1 MEWVMFIIIIAMI
14 ASVSDKQDKLSK
26 KIDNIKS
33 DNNNK
38 IVNKQ
43 KKDTLVLDAYLNKK
57 VCIEIDNDDINNSYL
72 FSSMYN
78 TSGEIIDYD
87 DEWLEF
93 RYEDKSKHKI
103 VNKFFRIRDIVS
115 INEIE

>member
-1 MEWVMFIIIIAMI
+1 MEWVMFIMI
-14 ASVSDKQDKLSK
+14 ASVPDKQDKLSK

-33 DNNNK
+33 DNNK

>member
-1 MEWVMFIIIIAMI
+1 MKWVMFCIIIAMI
-14 ASVSDKQDKLSK
+14 SSVLSNQDKIIKRLEGK
-26 KIDNIKS
+26 EIDSRK
-33 DNNNK
+33 NNK
-38 IVNKQ
+38 ENNFSL
-43 KKDTLVLDAYLNKK
+43 KDYINKK

-103 VNKFFRIRDIVS
+103 VHKFFRIRDIVS